1 MTKGLLKLSGALTI
15 TALCLSA
22 CDKPAATT
30 TDATAEPAKESTP
43 TISANDKPAE
53 QGAAQTP
60 PADKKQEE
68 AVTVATVGKPA
79 PDFTLKDQEGKE
91 HKLSAL
97 KGKVVV
103 LEWTNPNCPYVVR
116 HYKADTMIKAHKEL
130 GPDEIAWMAIDS
142 SQSVTP
148 EESKKWR
155 EAEGFDYP
163 VLQDAEGAA
172 GKLYGAKTTPHMFVI
187 DKEGVLRYAGAID
200 DNAREDVE
208 APRNYVIE
216 AVKSLKEGKALEVSE
231 TKPYGCSVKYKS

>member
-1 MTKGLLKLSGALTI
+1 MTKSLLKLCSIVSLSALS
-15 TALCLSA
+15 LGA
-22 CDKPAATT
+22 CDKPAAPA
-30 TDATAEPAKESTP
+30 DATAEPAKEATP
-43 TISANDKPAE
+43 TISSNDKPAE
-53 QGAAQTP
+53 PGAAQTP
-60 PADKKQEE
+60 PAEQKQEE
-68 AVTVATVGKPA
+68 LTVATVGKAA

-91 HKLSAL
+91 HKLSEL

-142 SQSVTP
+142 SNSVTP

-208 APRNYVIE
+208 TPRNYVIE
-216 AVKSLKEGKALEVSE
+216 AVTALKEGKTPEVTE